1 MFFSTTIPVFSVRI
15 SGDPPVLYVITGN
28 PQAKASIFTVGKVSC
43 FVKLIN
49 ASLALYISHNSLTVF
64 VLGIHN
70 AFSIVVVFEDN
81 VPPTTTIFIFSG
93 KEIANSFKSY
103 IPFVVSQTLATASTI
118 NESSK

>member
-1 MFFSTTIPVFSVRI
+1 MQSSFLNLLFFANSINTSFIFSILFFSTAIPVLSVSI

-49 ASLALYISHNSLTVF
+49 ASLALYISHSSLTVF

-81 VPPTTTIFIFSG
+81 VPPTTTNFIF
-93 KEIANSFKSY
+93 
-103 IPFVVSQTLATASTI
+103 
-118 NESSK
+118 